1 MFLMSTRSSHDDM
14 AGRARIIR
22 WLVSKD
28 DQSAFAEGLPG
39 VSRETWNMI
48 ENGKR
53 RFSARV
59 ALAIE
64 RKYGITPR
72 YLWDGETAH
81 LNGALGRSIQAWSGP
96 PPPLLRPRSGGKGR
110 KEEMSH

>member
-1 MFLMSTRSSHDDM
+1 MFLTSPKNSHDDM

-22 WLVSKD
+22 WLVSRD
-28 DQSAFAEGLPG
+28 SQAAFAEGLPG

-48 ENGKR
+48 ERGKR

-64 RKYGITPR
+64 RKYGVTPR

-81 LNGALGRSIQAWSGP
+81 LNGALGRQIQAWSGP
-96 PPPLLRPRSGGKGR
+96 PPPPLRPRRDGKER
-110 KEEMSH
+110 KGEMSH